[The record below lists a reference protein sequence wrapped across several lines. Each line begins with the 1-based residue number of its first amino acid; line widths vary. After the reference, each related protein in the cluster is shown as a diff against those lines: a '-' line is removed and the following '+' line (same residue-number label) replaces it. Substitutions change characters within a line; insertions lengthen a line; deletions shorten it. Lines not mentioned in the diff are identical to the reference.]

1 MFANMSEQ
9 IETSDNLD
17 VNFNV
22 KKLFMSQEYFLQKAL
37 PNTISLKWLLYQIMH
52 HSQRA
57 VKENLSLFFFIELHK

>member
-22 KKLFMSQEYFLQKAL
+22 KIIHWIWLKNISYRKLCQTPS
-37 PNTISLKWLLYQIMH
+37 
-52 HSQRA
+52 
-57 VKENLSLFFFIELHK
+57 V